1 MNTPTGIVRSGGLD
15 ETANFSDL
23 GSAFCIVYHGRA
35 ARADKAARLRNCRNR
50 CDKCRGFARE
60 YLPAASKVIAEAGGK
75 FLLRGG
81 RSVTLEGAPP
91 KRLSIVE
98 FETFEQAKAM
108 FDSDPY
114 RAASEIGHKYATFRI
129 TVVEGLPQ

>member
-1 MNTPTGIVRSGGLD
+1 MRPLTSVILVALFASYTMGVLHAQTKPRGYAIV
-15 ETANFSDL
+15 ETDVTNVEA
-23 GSAFCIVYHGRA
+23 
-35 ARADKAARLRNCRNR
+35 
-50 CDKCRGFARE
+50 FARE

>member
-1 MNTPTGIVRSGGLD
+1 MRPLTSVILVALFASYTMGVLHAQTKPRGYAIV
-15 ETANFSDL
+15 ETDVTNVEA
-23 GSAFCIVYHGRA
+23 
-35 ARADKAARLRNCRNR
+35 
-50 CDKCRGFARE
+50 FARE

-108 FDSDPY
+108 FDSNPY
-114 RAASEIGHKYATFRI
+114 RAASEIGHRYATFRI

>member
-1 MNTPTGIVRSGGLD
+1 MRPLTSVILVALFASYTMSVLHAQTKPRGYAIV
-15 ETANFSDL
+15 ETDVTNVE
-23 GSAFCIVYHGRA
+23 AFT
-35 ARADKAARLRNCRNR
+35 
-50 CDKCRGFARE
+50 RE

-81 RSVTLEGAPP
+81 RSVTVEGAPP

-108 FDSDPY
+108 FESNPY
-114 RAASEIGHKYATFRI
+114 KAASEIGHRYATFRI

>member
-1 MNTPTGIVRSGGLD
+1 MRPLTSVILVALFASYTMGVLHAQTKSRGYAVV
-15 ETANFSDL
+15 ETDVTNVEA
-23 GSAFCIVYHGRA
+23 
-35 ARADKAARLRNCRNR
+35 
-50 CDKCRGFARE
+50 FARE
-60 YLPAASKVIAEAGGK
+60 YLPAVSKVIAEAGGK

-81 RSVTLEGAPP
+81 QSVTLEGAPP

-108 FDSDPY
+108 FDSNSY
-114 RAASEIGHKYATFRI
+114 RAASEIGRRYATFRI

>member
-1 MNTPTGIVRSGGLD
+1 MRPRTSAILVALFASCTIGVLHAQTKPRGYAIV
-15 ETANFSDL
+15 ETDVTN
-23 GSAFCIVYHGRA
+23 
-35 ARADKAARLRNCRNR
+35 ADA
-50 CDKCRGFARE
+50 FARE

-81 RSVTLEGAPP
+81 RSVTVEGDPP

-108 FDSDPY
+108 FDS
-114 RAASEIGHKYATFRI
+114 AAYKAAGEIGHKYAKFRI
-129 TVVEGLPQ
+129 TVVEGLPPQ

>member
-1 MNTPTGIVRSGGLD
+1 MRPLTSVILVALFASYTMGGLHAQTKSRGYAVV
-15 ETANFSDL
+15 ETDVTNVEA
-23 GSAFCIVYHGRA
+23 
-35 ARADKAARLRNCRNR
+35 
-50 CDKCRGFARE
+50 FARE
-60 YLPAASKVIAEAGGK
+60 YLPAVSKVIAEAGGK
-75 FLLRGG
+75 FLIRGG
-81 RSVTLEGAPP
+81 QSVTLEGAPP

-114 RAASEIGHKYATFRI
+114 RAASEVGHKYATFRI

>member
-1 MNTPTGIVRSGGLD
+1 MRPLTSVILVALFASYTMGVLHAQTKPRGYAIV
-15 ETANFSDL
+15 ETDVTNVEA
-23 GSAFCIVYHGRA
+23 
-35 ARADKAARLRNCRNR
+35 
-50 CDKCRGFARE
+50 FARE

-114 RAASEIGHKYATFRI
+114 RAASEIGHRYATFRI

>member
-1 MNTPTGIVRSGGLD
+1 MRPRTSVILVALFASYTMGVLHAQTKPRGYAIV
-15 ETANFSDL
+15 ETDVTNVEA
-23 GSAFCIVYHGRA
+23 
-35 ARADKAARLRNCRNR
+35 
-50 CDKCRGFARE
+50 FARE

-75 FLLRGG
+75 FLIRGG
-81 RSVTLEGAPP
+81 QSVTLEGAPP

-108 FDSDPY
+108 FDSNPY

>member
-1 MNTPTGIVRSGGLD
+1 MRPLTSVILVALFASYTMGVLHAQTKPRGYAIV
-15 ETANFSDL
+15 ETDVTNVEA
-23 GSAFCIVYHGRA
+23 
-35 ARADKAARLRNCRNR
+35 
-50 CDKCRGFARE
+50 FARE

-81 RSVTLEGAPP
+81 RSVTVEGAPP

>member
-1 MNTPTGIVRSGGLD
+1 MRPRTSMILVALFASYTMGVLHAQTKSRGYAVV
-15 ETANFSDL
+15 ETDVTNVEA
-23 GSAFCIVYHGRA
+23 
-35 ARADKAARLRNCRNR
+35 
-50 CDKCRGFARE
+50 FARE

-108 FDSDPY
+108 FDSNPY
-114 RAASEIGHKYATFRI
+114 RAASEIGHRYATFRI

>member
-1 MNTPTGIVRSGGLD
+1 MRPLTSVILVALFASYTMGVLHAQTKPRGYAIV
-15 ETANFSDL
+15 ETDVTNVEA
-23 GSAFCIVYHGRA
+23 
-35 ARADKAARLRNCRNR
+35 
-50 CDKCRGFARE
+50 FARE

-81 RSVTLEGAPP
+81 RSVTVEGAPP

-108 FDSDPY
+108 FDSNPY
-114 RAASEIGHKYATFRI
+114 RAASEIGHRYATFRI

>member
-1 MNTPTGIVRSGGLD
+1 MRPLTSVILVALFASYTMGVLHAQTKPRGYAIV
-15 ETANFSDL
+15 ETDVTNVEA
-23 GSAFCIVYHGRA
+23 
-35 ARADKAARLRNCRNR
+35 
-50 CDKCRGFARE
+50 FARE

-81 RSVTLEGAPP
+81 QSVTLEGAPP

-108 FDSDPY
+108 FDSNPY

>member
-1 MNTPTGIVRSGGLD
+1 MRPLTSVILVALFASYTMGALHAQTKPRGYAVV
-15 ETANFSDL
+15 ETDVTNVEA
-23 GSAFCIVYHGRA
+23 
-35 ARADKAARLRNCRNR
+35 
-50 CDKCRGFARE
+50 FARE
-60 YLPAASKVIAEAGGK
+60 YLPAVSKVIAEAGGK

-81 RSVTLEGAPP
+81 QSVTLEGDPP

-114 RAASEIGHKYATFRI
+114 KAASEIGHRYATFRI

>member
-1 MNTPTGIVRSGGLD
+1 MRPLTSVILVALFASYTMGVLHAQTKSRGYAIV
-15 ETANFSDL
+15 ETDVTNVEA
-23 GSAFCIVYHGRA
+23 
-35 ARADKAARLRNCRNR
+35 
-50 CDKCRGFARE
+50 FARE
-60 YLPAASKVIAEAGGK
+60 YLPAVSKVIAEAGGK
-75 FLLRGG
+75 FLIRGG
-81 RSVTLEGAPP
+81 QSVTLEGAPP

>member
-1 MNTPTGIVRSGGLD
+1 MRSRTSLILVALLASYTIGVLHAQTKSRGYAVV
-15 ETANFSDL
+15 ETDVTNVEA
-23 GSAFCIVYHGRA
+23 
-35 ARADKAARLRNCRNR
+35 
-50 CDKCRGFARE
+50 FARE
-60 YLPAASKVIAEAGGK
+60 YLPAVSKVIAEAGGK

-98 FETFEQAKAM
+98 FDTFEQAKAM

-114 RAASEIGHKYATFRI
+114 KAAREIGLKYATFRI

>member
-1 MNTPTGIVRSGGLD
+1 MRPLTSVILVALFASYTMGVLHAQTKPRGYAIV
-15 ETANFSDL
+15 ETDVTNVEA
-23 GSAFCIVYHGRA
+23 
-35 ARADKAARLRNCRNR
+35 
-50 CDKCRGFARE
+50 FARE

-81 RSVTLEGAPP
+81 RSVTVEGAPP

-114 RAASEIGHKYATFRI
+114 KAASEIGHKYATFRI

>member
-1 MNTPTGIVRSGGLD
+1 MRPLTSVILVALFASYTMGVLHAQTKPRGYAIV
-15 ETANFSDL
+15 ETDVTNVEA
-23 GSAFCIVYHGRA
+23 
-35 ARADKAARLRNCRNR
+35 
-50 CDKCRGFARE
+50 FARE

-114 RAASEIGHKYATFRI
+114 KAASEIGHRYATFRI

>member
-1 MNTPTGIVRSGGLD
+1 MRPLTSVILVALFASYTMGVLHAQTKPRGYAIV
-15 ETANFSDL
+15 ETDVTNVEA
-23 GSAFCIVYHGRA
+23 
-35 ARADKAARLRNCRNR
+35 
-50 CDKCRGFARE
+50 FARE
-60 YLPAASKVIAEAGGK
+60 YLPAVSKVIAEAGGK

-81 RSVTLEGAPP
+81 QSVTLEGDPP

-108 FDSDPY
+108 FDSNPY
-114 RAASEIGHKYATFRI
+114 RAASEIGHRYATFRI

>member
-1 MNTPTGIVRSGGLD
+1 MRPLTSVILVALFASYTMGVLHAQTKPRGYAVV
-15 ETANFSDL
+15 ETDVTNVEA
-23 GSAFCIVYHGRA
+23 
-35 ARADKAARLRNCRNR
+35 
-50 CDKCRGFARE
+50 FARE
-60 YLPAASKVIAEAGGK
+60 YLPAVSKVIAEAGGK

-81 RSVTLEGAPP
+81 QSVTLEGDPP

-108 FDSDPY
+108 FDSNPY
-114 RAASEIGHKYATFRI
+114 RAASEIGHRYATFRI

>member
-1 MNTPTGIVRSGGLD
+1 MRVRTSVILVALFASYTMGVLQAQTKSRGYAIV
-15 ETANFSDL
+15 ETDVANVE
-23 GSAFCIVYHGRA
+23 A
-35 ARADKAARLRNCRNR
+35 
-50 CDKCRGFARE
+50 FARE
-60 YLPAASKVIAEAGGK
+60 YLPAVSKVIAEAGGK

-81 RSVTLEGAPP
+81 RSVTVEGAPP

-98 FETFEQAKAM
+98 FEIFEQAKAM

-114 RAASEIGHKYATFRI
+114 RAASEIGHRYATFRI

>member
-1 MNTPTGIVRSGGLD
+1 MRPLTSVILVALFASYTMGVLHAQTKSRGYAIV
-15 ETANFSDL
+15 ETDVTNVEA
-23 GSAFCIVYHGRA
+23 
-35 ARADKAARLRNCRNR
+35 
-50 CDKCRGFARE
+50 FARE

-81 RSVTLEGAPP
+81 RSVTVEGAPP

>member
-1 MNTPTGIVRSGGLD
+1 MRPRTSVILVALFASYAMGVLHAQTKSRGYAIV
-15 ETANFSDL
+15 ETDVTNVEA
-23 GSAFCIVYHGRA
+23 
-35 ARADKAARLRNCRNR
+35 
-50 CDKCRGFARE
+50 FARE

-114 RAASEIGHKYATFRI
+114 RAASEIGHRYATFRI